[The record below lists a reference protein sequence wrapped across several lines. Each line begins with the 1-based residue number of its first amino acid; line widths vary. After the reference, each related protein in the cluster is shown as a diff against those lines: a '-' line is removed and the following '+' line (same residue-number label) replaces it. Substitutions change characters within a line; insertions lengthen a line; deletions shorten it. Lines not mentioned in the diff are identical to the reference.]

1 MEKSLMDVVAPLIAN
16 RKPTVLRKPCQRAL
30 HDPPVS
36 SQFLATLLAL
46 SCYAALDMALSEGP
60 FALFVVVGFVGV
72 QLVGALSRSAARA
85 LDRFDR
91 VHKFLKDRRIMD
103 VCSGEHHTE
112 RDALS
117 VNHNM
122 ALRARLSLIRRIR
135 AACRSPLLAGTLAE
149 SKEALS
155 QSIWSASPR
164 RSSKLWC
171 TLSHTPASCHSHKRR
186 QQVTPEPQP
195 ISCGSISQ
203 GMPLFS
209 TKMMPVSAA
218 RFGIGGRPP
227 FGLGRSGGN
236 SGSISIHNSSGTRG
250 LAMPA
255 RTAPSY
261 RRSRF

>member
-1 MEKSLMDVVAPLIAN
+1 MDVVAPLIAN

-218 RFGIGGRPP
+218 RSSIRGLPP
-227 FGLGRSGGN
+227 SGLGGSFGS
-236 SGSISIHNSSGTRG
+236 SGSTISHSSFVTSS
-250 LAMPA
+250 LAIGSD
-255 RTAPSY
+255 RNISLQ
-261 RRSRF
+261 F